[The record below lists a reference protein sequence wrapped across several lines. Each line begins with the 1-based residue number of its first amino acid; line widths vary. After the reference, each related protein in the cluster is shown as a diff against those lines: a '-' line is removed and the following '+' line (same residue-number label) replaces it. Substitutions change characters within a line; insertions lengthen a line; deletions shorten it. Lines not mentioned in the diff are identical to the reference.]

1 MTNTET
7 IRISHSARLW
17 VDGHVFNL
25 GVVTG
30 ETPQGLC
37 DELATRLEMLAK
49 ILRGA
54 PEPPDDD
61 AEVVRRLIGEEL
73 RG

>member
-1 MTNTET
+1 MPQTV
-7 IRISHSARLW
+7 RISHSARLW

-25 GVVTG
+25 GEVSG
-30 ETPQGLC
+30 EHPQALC

-54 PEPPDDD
+54 PEHASEAVPQ
-61 AEVVRRLIGEEL
+61 
-73 RG
+73 